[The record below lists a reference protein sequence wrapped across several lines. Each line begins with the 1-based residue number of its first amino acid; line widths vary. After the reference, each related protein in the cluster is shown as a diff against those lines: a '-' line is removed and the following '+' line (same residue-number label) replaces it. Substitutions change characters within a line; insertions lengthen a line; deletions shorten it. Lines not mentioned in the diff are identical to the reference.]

1 MGFWP
6 FVLCRLIVVEVF
18 TKVVPRHGGPHGI
31 SMRPVSLFV
40 LRSAV
45 VNVGTVLARKKEVGW
60 GPAAVG
66 RREETGE

>member
-1 MGFWP
+1 M
-6 FVLCRLIVVEVF
+6 VLEVF

-31 SMRPVSLFV
+31 SMKPVSLFL

-45 VNVGTVLARKKEVGW
+45 VNVGTVLVRTKEVGW

-66 RREETGE
+66 RRDETGE